1 MERALNAE
9 AIERV
14 MVIGTGIMGPGIA
27 QAFAAGGREAV
38 LVSRS
43 EDGLARGMAA
53 IQSNLRAM
61 EQAGLLSAEDTD
73 LVLRAVRGSTD
84 LEGEAARAD
93 LVVECVIEDLPVK
106 RALFARLDRVC
117 PPRILLA
124 SDTSGL
130 RITDIASEMEHPE
143 RAATTHFWNP
153 PHLMPLVEIVRGE
166 RTSAEAVE
174 TLRAVLLDI
183 GKRPVVVRKD
193 VLGQLGNRIWH
204 AVKRE
209 AMHVVQEGIATVEE
223 VDMAISTGFGLRLPV
238 YGALEHTDHVG
249 VDLNLYIHEYLFP
262 DLCNSTE
269 PLAIERGMAERG
281 DLGVKTGRGFYDWS
295 QRSADEVKRRRDAFL
310 MAMARD
316 LYPPAR
322 PSQRTA
328 R

>member
-1 MERALNAE
+1 LNAE
-9 AIERV
+9 DIKRV
-14 MVIGTGIMGPGIA
+14 MVIGSGIMGPGIA

-43 EDGLARGMAA
+43 EDGVARGIAA
-53 IQSNLRAM
+53 IRSNLQAM
-61 EQAGLLSAEDTD
+61 EAAGLQSPEDVG
-73 LVLRAVRGSTD
+73 LVLGAVRGSTD
-84 LEGEAARAD
+84 LDGEAAGAD

-106 RALFARLDRVC
+106 RALFARLDRIC
-117 PPRILLA
+117 SPPTLIA

-130 RITDIASEMEHPE
+130 RITEIASEMEHPE

-153 PHLMPLVEIVRGE
+153 PHLMPLVEIVKGE
-166 RTSAEAVE
+166 RTSDETAE

-209 AMHVVQEGIATVEE
+209 AMHIVQEGIATVEE
-223 VDMAISTGFGLRLPV
+223 VDMAISTGFGLRLPAF
-238 YGALEHTDHVG
+238 GALEHTDHVG

-269 PLAIERGMAERG
+269 PLAIEREMAERG
-281 DLGVKTGRGFYDWS
+281 DLGVKAGRGFYDWG
-295 QRSADEVKRRRDAFL
+295 QRSAEEVKRKRDAFL

-322 PSQRTA
+322 PSRRTPHQQ
-328 R
+328 

>member
-1 MERALNAE
+1 LNAE

-14 MVIGTGIMGPGIA
+14 VIIGSGIMGPGIA

-117 PPRILLA
+117 APDSLIA

-130 RITDIASEMEHPE
+130 RITEIASEMERPE

-153 PHLMPLVEIVRGE
+153 PHLMPLVEIVKGE
-166 RTSAEAVE
+166 RTSDETVE
-174 TLRAVLLDI
+174 TLHAILLDI

-238 YGALEHTDHVG
+238 HGALEHTDHVG

-262 DLCNSTE
+262 DLCSSTK
-269 PLAIERGMAERG
+269 PLAIEREMAERG

-295 QRSADEVKRRRDAFL
+295 QRSAEEVKRKRDAFL

-316 LYPPAR
+316 YYPPVR
-322 PSQRTA
+322 PSQRQ
-328 R
+328 